1 MFAADVAV
9 EDQDEIAQDS
19 SCMLGHS
26 QGTFCRVAGFRIDT
40 TAPAVGLSR
49 VPQKTTKTTLHTIW
63 YRICLF
69 LAARTRKKNKKN
81 NDSYSYL
88 LVQQANYYLEVLRY
102 ITRKIKSNPLEP
114 HFETSATMSR
124 CLERTKTS
132 IALPH
137 CCSEST

>member
-69 LAARTRKKNKKN
+69 LAARTRKKKQKKQRLVLVPARTAGK
-81 NDSYSYL
+81 L
-88 LVQQANYYLEVLRY
+88 LPR
-102 ITRKIKSNPLEP
+102 
-114 HFETSATMSR
+114 
-124 CLERTKTS
+124 
-132 IALPH
+132 
-137 CCSEST
+137 STQVYHEKNQIQPSGTTF